1 MSKKDVY
8 KFSFSE
14 AAQSELSEWVRSLDL
29 KSIKDPN
36 FFYPVAVEKLRH
48 FKADVEK
55 IRELVEG
62 ELKFLVTNKI
72 QGLNV
77 MESRYTTWALA
88 TLLGEPLIQNDLGHR
103 VINIYDRDRTNTMAK
118 GARYHQTRE
127 GGTIHTDNVNTPLV
141 WDYLLFG
148 CVSEG
153 HVGGENILVNGI
165 ELLKVLKEKYPKALS
180 VLEKPFVW
188 ECRGVDDSTYL
199 SPIITYNE
207 KAAPIFRHLRPYM
220 ESAHLKT
227 NQPLT
232 KEQLYALDTLDS
244 LLESSELQNRVK
256 VKSGEVFVSL
266 DYQSFHGRT
275 CFSDNLESITIVDLM
290 NGTNGELKRTL
301 DRLWIKK

>member
-1 MSKKDVY
+1 MQKNEVLKY
-8 KFSFSE
+8 TFSE
-14 AAQSELSEWVRSLDL
+14 AAQSELCEWIKTLDL
-29 KSIKDPN
+29 KSVTDPN
-36 FFYPVAVEKLRH
+36 FFYPVEKEKLKY
-48 FKADVEK
+48 FAQNVEE
-55 IRELVEG
+55 IRNFVEG
-62 ELKFLVTNKI
+62 DKKFLVTNKVKN
-72 QGLNV
+72 LTA

-88 TLLGEPLIQNDLGHR
+88 TLLGEPLVQNDLGHR

-165 ELLKVLKEKYPKALS
+165 ELLKVLKEKYPKALNI
-180 VLEKPFVW
+180 LEQPFVW

-199 SPIITYNE
+199 SPIISYNE
-207 KAAPIFRHLRPYM
+207 KGQPIFRHLRPYM
-220 ESAHLKT
+220 ESAHQKT

-275 CFSDNLESITIVDLM
+275 CFSDNLDSITIVDLM
-290 NGTNGELKRTL
+290 NGKTGELKRTL